1 MSEILSA
8 LNAVFCEVFEDET
21 LNITR
26 DTSAADIEGWDSL
39 THVTLILHVERT
51 FGVRFSSSE
60 VAALNSAG
68 DLEALVGARS
78 ATNFRDG

>member
-8 LNAVFCEVFEDET
+8 LNLVFCEVFEDET

-26 DTSAADIEGWDSL
+26 QTSASDIEGWDSL
-39 THVTLILHVERT
+39 THVTLVLHVEKA

-60 VAALNSAG
+60 VSALRNAG
-68 DLEALVGARS
+68 DLEALVAAR
-78 ATNFRDG
+78 AETR